1 MIPGMTPPLR
11 PPVKSLDDA
20 TVGRSG
26 PHFGLSGQSSD
37 WVALPTHSYGPG
49 QFLLRVRVP
58 SPQVVEQSSH
68 SDHSSN
74 SPEIKNG
81 ISKYKLLLSKC

>member
-1 MIPGMTPPLR
+1 MPMMIPGMTPPLR

-49 QFLLRVRVP
+49 QFLVRVRVP

-68 SDHSSN
+68 SDHRSN
-74 SPEIKNG
+74 LPKIHS
-81 ISKYKLLLSKC
+81 LL

>member
-20 TVGRSG
+20 TIGRSG

-58 SPQVVEQSSH
+58 SPQVLEQYWLTTVAKTKEKIMTESMQ
-68 SDHSSN
+68 
-74 SPEIKNG
+74 G
-81 ISKYKLLLSKC
+81 TSKL